1 MFILKGEP
9 YETSLGVYI
18 TVSFAQNMVKLVPE
32 GNGGTAKN
40 VILFLLIRLIKQS
53 MILSTLFC
61 GYLVKMYKNLCRKTV
76 VVFVGKYLSFG
87 KYGLCRLK
95 LRVR

>member
-1 MFILKGEP
+1 MKQVRCLYYGFFCSKYGK
-9 YETSLGVYI
+9 TRTGS
-18 TVSFAQNMVKLVPE
+18 
-32 GNGGTAKN
+32 GTAKN

-53 MILSTLFC
+53 MILSTLFS
-61 GYLVKMYKNLCRKTV
+61 GYLVKMYKNLCRKTA
-76 VVFVGKYLSFG
+76 VVFIGKYLSFG

>member
-1 MFILKGEP
+1 MKQVRCLYYGFFCSKYGK
-9 YETSLGVYI
+9 TRTGS
-18 TVSFAQNMVKLVPE
+18 
-32 GNGGTAKN
+32 GTAKN

-61 GYLVKMYKNLCRKTV
+61 GYLVKMYKNLCRKTA

-95 LRVR
+95 LRV

>member
-1 MFILKGEP
+1 MKQVRCLYYGFFCSKYGK
-9 YETSLGVYI
+9 TRTGS
-18 TVSFAQNMVKLVPE
+18 
-32 GNGGTAKN
+32 GTAKN

-61 GYLVKMYKNLCRKTV
+61 GYLVKMYKNLCRKTA
-76 VVFVGKYLSFG
+76 VVFIGKYLSFG

-95 LRVR
+95 LRV

>member
-1 MFILKGEP
+1 MKQVRCLYCGFFCSKYGK
-9 YETSLGVYI
+9 TRTGS
-18 TVSFAQNMVKLVPE
+18 
-32 GNGGTAKN
+32 GTAKN

-61 GYLVKMYKNLCRKTV
+61 GYLVKMYKNLCRKTA
-76 VVFVGKYLSFG
+76 VVFIGKYLSFG

-95 LRVR
+95 LRV

>member
-1 MFILKGEP
+1 MKQVRCLYYGFFCSKYGK
-9 YETSLGVYI
+9 TRTGS
-18 TVSFAQNMVKLVPE
+18 
-32 GNGGTAKN
+32 GTAKN

-61 GYLVKMYKNLCRKTV
+61 GYLVKMYKNLCRKTA

>member
-1 MFILKGEP
+1 MKQVRCLYYGFFCSKYGK
-9 YETSLGVYI
+9 TRTGS
-18 TVSFAQNMVKLVPE
+18 
-32 GNGGTAKN
+32 GTAKN

-61 GYLVKMYKNLCRKTV
+61 GYLVKMYKNLCRETA

>member
-1 MFILKGEP
+1 MKQVRCLYYGFFCSKYGK
-9 YETSLGVYI
+9 TRTGS
-18 TVSFAQNMVKLVPE
+18 
-32 GNGGTAKN
+32 GTAKN

-61 GYLVKMYKNLCRKTV
+61 GYLVKMYKNLCRKTA
-76 VVFVGKYLSFG
+76 VVFIGKYLSFG